1 MPCSSNAS
9 FLIIFS
15 SVKNT
20 DALKAFD
27 LYYISEPLHVCI
39 FFLLK
44 NLICLKITTEKCNT
58 AILTCAGGI
67 HMDRITYKPETMI
80 NLLIFRFKIAMVF
93 MSPMA
98 N

>member
-27 LYYISEPLHVCI
+27 LYYISEPLHVRI
-39 FFLLK
+39 FF
-44 NLICLKITTEKCNT
+44 C
-58 AILTCAGGI
+58 
-67 HMDRITYKPETMI
+67 
-80 NLLIFRFKIAMVF
+80 
-93 MSPMA
+93 
-98 N
+98 